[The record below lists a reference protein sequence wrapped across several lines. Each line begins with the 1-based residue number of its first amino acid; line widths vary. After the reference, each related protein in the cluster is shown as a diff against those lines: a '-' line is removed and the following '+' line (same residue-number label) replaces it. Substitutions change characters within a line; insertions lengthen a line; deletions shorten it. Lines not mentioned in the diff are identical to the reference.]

1 MSIYRVTITFEEP
14 ILGTV
19 PDSAGIYTEYIQSKA
34 IANGKYAPDIADELD
49 TLHVAKGRTGFHRDG
64 STPVIYDYAVMGFL
78 KEACGSLRTAQ
89 VKGPSAGLKNY
100 KSAIGAAVLIKPRR
114 IPLRL
119 SGPTFDLE
127 RPLRAET
134 PLGPR
139 VALAASVAAPAGSSM
154 TFTVDVL
161 GDKITLPMLEE
172 WFAYGARKGMGQ
184 WRSGGWGRF
193 DYAIELAKA

>member
-1 MSIYRVTITFEEP
+1 MSIYKVTMTFQEP

-19 PDSAGIYTEYIQSKA
+19 PESAGIYTEYVQSKA

-49 TLHVAKGRTGFHRDG
+49 TLHVAKGKTGFHREG
-64 STPVIYDYAVMGFL
+64 NTPVIYDYSVIGYL
-78 KEACGSLRTAQ
+78 KEACGSLKAISA
-89 VKGPSAGLKNY
+89 KGPSSAVKNY
-100 KSAIGAAVLIKPRR
+100 KQVIGAAVLIQPRR
-114 IPLRL
+114 IPIRL
-119 SGPTFDLE
+119 SGPTFDIE

-139 VALAASVAAPAGSSM
+139 VALASSVAAPAGSSM

-161 GDKITLPMLEE
+161 GDKVTLAMLEE
-172 WFAYGARKGMGQ
+172 WFSYGARKGMGQ

>member
-1 MSIYRVTITFEEP
+1 MSIYKVCLTFAEP

-19 PDSAGIYTEYIQSKA
+19 PDSENIWKEYVQSKA
-34 IANGKYAPDIADELD
+34 TANGRMSPDMADELD

-78 KEACGSLRTAQ
+78 KEACGSIKAAGH
-89 VKGPSAGLKNY
+89 KGPSSAIKNY
-100 KSAIGAAVLIKPRR
+100 KNVIGAAVLIKPRR
-114 IPLRL
+114 IPIRL
-119 SGPTFDLE
+119 SGPTFDVE

-134 PLGPR
+134 PMGPR
-139 VALAASVAAPAGSSM
+139 VALAASVAAPAGSRLE
-154 TFTVDVL
+154 FTVDVL

-172 WFAYGARKGMGQ
+172 WFDYGARKGMGQ